1 MGSRDSDIFQSID
14 KVKLQLFDG
23 DERALN
29 ELIKILRSQHFLR
42 EVSFY
47 KIKFTTIKDIN
58 LISEIMQLR
67 KYGLVKI
74 SLKDC
79 TLKEDLINNIN
90 S

>member
-1 MGSRDSDIFQSID
+1 MGSRDGDIFQSID

-47 KIKFTTIKDIN
+47 KMKFTTIKDIN